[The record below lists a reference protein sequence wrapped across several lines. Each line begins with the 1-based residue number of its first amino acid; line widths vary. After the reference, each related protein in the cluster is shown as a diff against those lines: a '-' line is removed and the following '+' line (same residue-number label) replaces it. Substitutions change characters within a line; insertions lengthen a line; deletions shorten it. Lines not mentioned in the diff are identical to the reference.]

1 MSYYP
6 RGLTR
11 SELFFY
17 ILKKEHAS
25 FDDIDYF
32 MKRKLKVGRGKGLD
46 TVKDSLWPLIESQ
59 VIIANHKIIGRSDRT
74 IEKSTFSLRPIYGL
88 VDLAI
93 VYLNVYVWGREKARA
108 FQKSPIY
115 KEKMKFNLE
124 DLQKIITGNSESGIL
139 PTDYSFSNVL
149 FQLPVVDPKAEKIYF
164 YCESTN
170 IDKYKK
176 IKNVLLNNLRIV
188 GDDIKKQQ
196 PLYLRL
202 IAKRIP
208 LDYKISEWNFPIF
221 RYLEEKLLNSPEFA
235 MSFFRVIAELLEETL
250 YKNLTTIQ
258 MLQRAPQG
266 LQQLWATELRALD
279 SRTLYYQKDSGLW
292 PKEISEGEI
301 ETACRIRYNLS
312 DDSPIAS
319 SKIYVVSLF
328 VLFLI
333 LHGAI
338 GDHDRASIFSDL
350 GISNEDFHSLIDNS
364 ISFQQLA
371 SYEEVRGLKEAEW
384 IREVL
389 PKKRLEVENLLRQ
402 RMERIEKDPKKVWW
416 TKDEAFAL
424 CMQRADLKIEYC
436 YSLIAGLTES
446 GYAIIKE

>member
-1 MSYYP
+1 MSYHP

-32 MKRKLKVGRGKGLD
+32 MKRKLKIGRGKGLD

-59 VIIANHKIIGRSDRT
+59 VIIADHKIMGRSDRT

-93 VYLNVYVWGREKARA
+93 VYLNVYVWGREQARA
-108 FQKSPIY
+108 FQKSSIY

-139 PTDYSFSNVL
+139 PTGYSFSKVL
-149 FQLPVVDPKAEKIYF
+149 SQLSVVNPRAEKLYF
-164 YCESTN
+164 YCESTT

-176 IKNVLLNNLRIV
+176 IKNVLLNNLRFV
-188 GDDIKKQQ
+188 GDDIKRQQ

-208 LDYKISEWNFPIF
+208 LDYKFSEWNFPIF
-221 RYLEEKLLNSPEFA
+221 RYLEEKLLNSPDFA

-250 YKNLTTIQ
+250 YKKLTTIQ

-266 LQQLWATELRALD
+266 LQQLWATEIKALD
-279 SRTLYYQKDSGLW
+279 SRTLYYRKDSGLW
-292 PKEISEGEI
+292 PKDISEGEI
-301 ETACRIRYNLS
+301 ETARRIRYNLS
-312 DDSPIAS
+312 DDAPLAN
-319 SKIYVVSLF
+319 SKLYVVSLF

-333 LHGAI
+333 LHGTM

-350 GISNEDFHSLIDNS
+350 GISNEDFHTIIDNP

-371 SYEEVRGLKEAEW
+371 NYEQERGLKEAEW
-384 IREVL
+384 IMEVL
-389 PKKRLEVENLLRQ
+389 PKKRLEVENTLRQ
-402 RMERIEKDPKKVWW
+402 RMERFEKDPKKVRW

-436 YSLIAGLTES
+436 YSLIPDLAER
-446 GYAIIKE
+446 GYAVVKE